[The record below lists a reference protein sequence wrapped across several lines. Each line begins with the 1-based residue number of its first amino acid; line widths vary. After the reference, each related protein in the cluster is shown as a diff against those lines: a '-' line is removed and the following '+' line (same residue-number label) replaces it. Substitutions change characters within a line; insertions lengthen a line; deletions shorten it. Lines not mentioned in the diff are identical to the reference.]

1 MLWILLEAQKRAE
14 SKKGTQWGTA
24 CVLSFSTTG
33 TEDPSGHMGSEL
45 ELKSHCCMSQPQSF
59 GVILSSP
66 VWCHSLGSSSEDT
79 SVAGSRKHTA
89 CSRSQWHLEQPSFA
103 KGFLT
108 GLWQVW
114 EKRSAQFSTVPL
126 SKTAS
131 SLCVFRGKQA
141 VQVFQ
146 GEEGGYEMV

>member
-1 MLWILLEAQKRAE
+1 
-14 SKKGTQWGTA
+14 
-24 CVLSFSTTG
+24 
-33 TEDPSGHMGSEL
+33 MG
-45 ELKSHCCMSQPQSF
+45 
-59 GVILSSP
+59 
-66 VWCHSLGSSSEDT
+66 HSLCALIQHNGDWSYGIG
-79 SVAGSRKHTA
+79 AGTKIPLLYVPAPVIRGHFVRPSLVPQPRQLVKGHQRCQELQDLHCRSCKHTA
-89 CSRSQWHLEQPSFA
+89 CTRSQRHLEQPSFA

-131 SLCVFRGKQA
+131 SLLFWGKQA

-146 GEEGGYEMV
+146 GEKGGYEMV